1 MARLWD
7 SSTVRLEDTSL
18 SSSVLTLFITAYSA
32 RVLIR
37 FGFSGELVF
46 EDQSYPPICHISPD
60 VTNK

>member
-7 SSTVRLEDTSL
+7 SKHVRLEDTSL
-18 SSSVLTLFITAYSA
+18 SSSSLSLFITASA

-46 EDQSYPPICHISPD
+46 EDQSYPPICHVSPD